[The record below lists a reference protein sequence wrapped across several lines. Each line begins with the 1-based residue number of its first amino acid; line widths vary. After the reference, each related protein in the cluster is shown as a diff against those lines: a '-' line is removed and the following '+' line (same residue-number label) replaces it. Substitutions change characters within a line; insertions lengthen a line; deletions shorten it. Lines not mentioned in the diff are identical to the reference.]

1 MSRRSR
7 LASYA
12 LTVGMF
18 AVFLAAWKLYVTS
31 ADVSPFVLP
40 PPEAVWHSIV
50 DLLGQARTWH
60 HIWIT
65 SQEILLGF
73 GIALVAGLVVGVV
86 IGEMPVL
93 DRAMNPFLVA
103 LQVLPKVAI
112 IPLLILWMGFGLS
125 AKVVVA
131 AIFAFFPITAGT
143 RAGIRSVEP
152 GHRDLAATLHAN
164 RRQRLRFVV
173 LPSALPSILTGMEVG
188 IVLATIGAVVAEYL
202 AGSEGLG
209 WLAVTSL
216 NQLQVADLFAVIILL
231 AALGFVAYA
240 AITSLRRILVPWH
253 PSADDRPPGF

>member
-1 MSRRSR
+1 MGLL
-7 LASYA
+7 LAI
-12 LTVGMF
+12 
-18 AVFLAAWKLYVTS
+18 LATWKVYVS
-31 ADVSPFVLP
+31 VADVSKFVLP
-40 PPEAVWHSIV
+40 PPDAVWDSMV
-50 DLLGQARTWH
+50 DLLGRARTWH
-60 HIWIT
+60 HIWVT

-73 GIALVAGLVVGVV
+73 GLALVGGLAVGVA

-131 AIFAFFPITAGT
+131 AVFAFFPITAGT
-143 RAGIRSVEP
+143 RAGIRAVEP
-152 GHRDLAATLHAN
+152 GHRDLAATLRAS
-164 RRQRLRFVV
+164 RWQRLRFIV

-188 IVLATIGAVVAEYL
+188 VVLATIGAVVAEYL
-202 AGSEGLG
+202 AGGEGLG
-209 WLAVTSL
+209 WLAVASL

-231 AALGFVAYA
+231 AVLGFVAYA

-253 PSADDRPPGF
+253 PSAEDRPPGF